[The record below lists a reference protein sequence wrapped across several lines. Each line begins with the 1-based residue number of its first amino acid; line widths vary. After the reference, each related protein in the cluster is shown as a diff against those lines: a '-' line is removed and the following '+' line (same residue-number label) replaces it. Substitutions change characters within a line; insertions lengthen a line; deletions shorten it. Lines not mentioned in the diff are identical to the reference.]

1 MSVID
6 LFKNVALL
14 TGLSDSQ
21 LGAVAELCQERT
33 YPAGSTILDQG
44 DMGDEAYVIQEGQ
57 VEIVL
62 VGTKQELP
70 IVVLGRGQVLGEMS
84 LIDHGYRSA
93 TARATERTTVQIIR
107 EEDFTALCERD
118 HHTGYLVMRNL
129 AADLSFKV
137 RHRNLTVM

>member
-6 LFKNVALL
+6 LLKNAALL
-14 TGLSDSQ
+14 AGLSDSQ
-21 LGAVAELCQERT
+21 LEAVAELCQERT

-57 VEIVL
+57 VEVVL

-93 TARATERTTVQIIR
+93 TARVTERTTVQIIR
-107 EEDFTALCERD
+107 EKDFTALCERD
-118 HHTGYLVMRNL
+118 HHIGYLVMRNL